1 MLKSTRLIEQ
11 TLDMLRHRRN
21 LLDKRNRKSIEA
33 KIKML
38 ELEETSKELRSLII
52 KLSNLEEILK
62 VSDTLMRLFLIEIT
76 ISSKNSIHSTNTE
89 NFWFLKTENFK
100 ESWTV
105 SLKLMKLWDKILTEK
120 TKSTTSEPKL
130 MRLLRN
136 QFTSWTKDHQL
147 ELDPLFTKYKL
158 RKRTLHTLKLPNS
171 IKAKLKPT
179 WTNLMLEDTLP
190 TLERASITEDHP
202 WEEVN
207 SSNIE
212 KFYCCHNKKN
222 LKCSHENPF
231 DVRKF
236 YNVIRIYF

>member
-89 NFWFLKTENFK
+89 NF
-100 ESWTV
+100 
-105 SLKLMKLWDKILTEK
+105 
-120 TKSTTSEPKL
+120 
-130 MRLLRN
+130 
-136 QFTSWTKDHQL
+136 
-147 ELDPLFTKYKL
+147 
-158 RKRTLHTLKLPNS
+158 
-171 IKAKLKPT
+171 
-179 WTNLMLEDTLP
+179 
-190 TLERASITEDHP
+190 
-202 WEEVN
+202 
-207 SSNIE
+207 
-212 KFYCCHNKKN
+212 
-222 LKCSHENPF
+222 
-231 DVRKF
+231 
-236 YNVIRIYF
+236 